1 MRHIKFLAFALCASL
16 FLAGCQETPDRV
28 KENMETYG
36 DNPQVA
42 ATEITYCSID
52 DLREAKITGMG
63 SGNLVLPEDVDFSAI
78 EGIDVL
84 HMKIEDGFLNDKN
97 IEKYTSMF
105 HMDKEKFAEGEAP
118 GYGRRVY
125 YDGGEGDDYMDIWE
139 NGGMAY
145 MAGQAAGSGTSTVE
159 AEYRLDQD
167 DISGVSIDFPSGPVG
182 LPKLCQ
188 EIEEWLDEGM
198 PIDGVSHKISDVAV
212 RKQEGS
218 GKETLSMCAE
228 YEYKGIRFN
237 YHASPIFG
245 EDILEGNNTDLITT
259 YLMTEMDFENPIL
272 PSFFTRN
279 ESFSIESSE
288 PVTQVVD
295 FESAVRIVEKTMS
308 GFGSFYIQE
317 ILPLYMPYTVEHCKM
332 PGKKMEARPVYAF
345 LTKGEEEGEPDR
357 GIMKLGRYGHFF
369 LVDMVTGE
377 LTTDLELER
386 KG

>member
-1 MRHIKFLAFALCASL
+1 MRHIKFCAFALCASL
-16 FLAGCQETPDRV
+16 FFAGCQETPDKV

-42 ATEITYCSID
+42 EMEITYCSIEN
-52 DLREAKITGMG
+52 LRETKLTDMG
-63 SGNLVLPEDVDFSAI
+63 SGNLKLPKDVDFSSI
-78 EGIDVL
+78 EGIDML
-84 HMKIEDGFLNDKN
+84 HIKIEDSFLNDRN
-97 IEKYTSMF
+97 IEKYASMF
-105 HMDKEKFAEGEAP
+105 HMDKEEFVEGEAP

-125 YDGGEGDDYMDIWE
+125 YEGGEGDDYMDIWE

-145 MAGQAAGSGTSTVE
+145 MAGQGAGSGASIVE
-159 AEYRLDQD
+159 AAYRLDRD
-167 DISGVSIDFPSGPVG
+167 DISGVSIDFQSGPVR
-182 LPKLCQ
+182 LLELCRD
-188 EIEEWLDEGM
+188 IEGWLDENM

-212 RKQEGS
+212 RKQEDT

-228 YEYKGIRFN
+228 YEYKGVRFN
-237 YHASPIFG
+237 YHASPIYG
-245 EDILEGNNTDLITT
+245 EEILEGNKTDLITT
-259 YLMTEMDFENPIL
+259 YLMTEMDFENPGR
-272 PSFFTRN
+272 PSLFTRN
-279 ESFSIESSE
+279 ESFSIESSD

-308 GFGSFYIQE
+308 GFGSFHIQE
-317 ILPLYMPYTVEHCKM
+317 ILPLYMPYTVEHSKM
-332 PGKKMEARPVYAF
+332 PGKKLEARPVYAF
-345 LTKGEEEGEPDR
+345 LTEKEAESEPEQ